1 MEGNVFFL
9 FRQEEINTQEEKKI
23 PAKPWKKAM
32 TKTRVINN
40 LTGVVSKLNLEKRDS
55 LDIQRNKNVSYIHKA
70 NIFMGVVQASLYFLK
85 HLS

>member
-9 FRQEEINTQEEKKI
+9 LRQEEINTQEEKKI

-40 LTGVVSKLNLEKRDS
+40 LTGVVSKLTLEKRDS
-55 LDIQRNKNVSYIHKA
+55 LDIQRNKNVSSSHKA
-70 NIFMGVVQASLYFLK
+70 NRFMGVVQSKRHYI
-85 HLS
+85 S